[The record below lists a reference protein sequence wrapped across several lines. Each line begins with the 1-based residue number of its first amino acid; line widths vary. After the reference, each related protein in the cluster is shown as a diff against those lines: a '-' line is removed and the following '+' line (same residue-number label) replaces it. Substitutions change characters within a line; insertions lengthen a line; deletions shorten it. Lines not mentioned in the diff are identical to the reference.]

1 MVTLTFGDSKSI
13 MAELSRRAG
22 NTMDVSMLVRERL
35 AEYLST
41 PIQTLFQVSSSGSL
55 VQGVY
60 SEAVTCAK
68 TLEHGDFGLGTFT
81 GLDGKMAVL
90 EGHVYRVQGAG
101 RVSQASVGDGA
112 PFAIVTRFEPS
123 IDVETTPVK
132 SFAEPAQQCDRH
144 RRSDN
149 LFYAIRLS
157 GKFDHVP
164 TRAVSTP
171 DSGGRATEFSK

>member
-1 MVTLTFGDSKSI
+1 LVTLTFGDSKSI

-35 AEYLST
+35 AEYL
-41 PIQTLFQVSSSGSL
+41 FQVSSSGYL

-81 GLDGKMAVL
+81 GLDGEMVVL

-112 PFAIVTRFEPS
+112 PLAIVTCFEPS

-132 SFAEPAQQCDRH
+132 SFAELAQQCDRH

-171 DSGGRATEFSK
+171 ESGGRATEFPK